1 MLLLFSFHVVRRMSR
16 KFGMK
21 EVGEDED
28 WTLYWTDWTVPL
40 ERVIDMKKYQ
50 VWSRDKYIHLNNLT
64 V

>member
-1 MLLLFSFHVVRRMSR
+1 MSK

-40 ERVIDMKKYQ
+40 ERVMEMKKYQ
-50 VWSRDKYIHLNNLT
+50 VSFLPKIQA
-64 V
+64 